1 MKIKEL
7 QKELVKKKV
16 DFALFYNLNPDGLDV
31 NLFYF
36 SGYKGIG
43 ALVVGQKKA
52 FLMVPK
58 MEFTKAKES
67 MVKRVYKLDKKRL
80 FDSILEKVNKSK
92 VKKRKIGIDMSVMTL
107 RVKKGFKKSF
117 KKSKLVDVYDIC
129 EGLREVKTK
138 EEVKLIKYACKIS
151 DRILLK
157 CFKNFRKFKYETDV
171 VAFF

>member
-67 MVKRVYKLDKKRL
+67 MVKRVYNIDKKRL
-80 FDSILEKVNKSK
+80 FDSILEKVN
-92 VKKRKIGIDMSVMTL
+92 
-107 RVKKGFKKSF
+107 
-117 KKSKLVDVYDIC
+117 
-129 EGLREVKTK
+129 
-138 EEVKLIKYACKIS
+138 IS
-151 DRILLK
+151 
-157 CFKNFRKFKYETDV
+157 
-171 VAFF
+171 